1 MNTASPELILVQLA
15 PHSEPPVSIIAQIG
29 QYSWCIT
36 LVGLCIAL
44 FGWRVAYQN
53 SIRLAT
59 RSESKS
65 IIDSV
70 SKLVIEISDLSIDFW
85 LNKSSPID
93 TNVGSEQQDTERL
106 AKANQSSSYLF
117 NVLAKAQQISKLS
130 EVLALRGLT
139 IPDNLLSIVM
149 EKTTLDCETAY
160 QLDSGLR
167 TIRSQEIVSACMQVI
182 HALYETF
189 QFYHPPA
196 KRETFWQSITR
207 RYSEMDDW
215 HNSLK

>member
-1 MNTASPELILVQLA
+1 MITASPKIIFVQMGQHA
-15 PHSEPPVSIIAQIG
+15 EKSEPLFAQIG

-36 LVGLCIAL
+36 LIGLCIAL
-44 FGWRVAYQN
+44 LGWRVAYNN
-53 SIRLAT
+53 SKRLAT

-93 TNVGSEQQDTERL
+93 HCLDPGQKNKER
-106 AKANQSSSYLF
+106 ANKINQSSIYLF
-117 NVLAKAQQISKLS
+117 NVLAKAQQIAKLA
-130 EVLALRGLT
+130 EVLHLRGLS
-139 IPDNLLSIVM
+139 IPDNLLSTVM

-160 QLDSGLR
+160 QLDSELR
-167 TIRSQEIVSACMQVI
+167 TIRSQEIVSACMQVV
-182 HALYETF
+182 HALHETF

-196 KRETFWQSITR
+196 KQETFLQMVSR
-207 RYSEMDDW
+207 KYSEVENW
-215 HNSLK
+215 HNELK

>member
-1 MNTASPELILVQLA
+1 MILASPEIISVQIGQYV
-15 PHSEPPVSIIAQIG
+15 EKPVSLIAQIG

-36 LVGLCIAL
+36 LIGLCIAL
-44 FGWRVAYQN
+44 IGWRVAYKN

-85 LNKSSPID
+85 LVKSSPLD
-93 TNVGSEQQDTERL
+93 TTVEPEQQAKERM

-117 NVLAKAQQISKLS
+117 TVLAKAQQISKLS
-130 EVLALRGLT
+130 EVLALRGLS
-139 IPDNLLSIVM
+139 IPDNLLSTVM

-160 QLDSGLR
+160 QLDSGVR

-182 HALYETF
+182 QELHETF

-196 KRETFWQSITR
+196 KQETLREMIAR
-207 RYSEMDDW
+207 KYSEMDKW
-215 HNSLK
+215 HTELK

>member
-1 MNTASPELILVQLA
+1 MIKEA
-15 PHSEPPVSIIAQIG
+15 PVSFFAQLG
-29 QYSWCIT
+29 QYSWCLT
-36 LVGLCIAL
+36 LIGLCVAL
-44 FGWRVAYQN
+44 IGWRVAYKN

-93 TNVGSEQQDTERL
+93 ANIDAEQKNKEIR
-106 AKANQSSSYLF
+106 AKVDQSSSYLF

-130 EVLALRGLT
+130 EVLSLRGLS
-139 IPDNLLSIVM
+139 IPDNFLSTVL

-160 QLDSGLR
+160 QMDHEFR
-167 TIRSQEIVSACMQVI
+167 TERSQEIVSACMNVI
-182 HALYETF
+182 HKLYETF

-196 KRETFWQSITR
+196 KQETFTR
-207 RYSEMDDW
+207 MIMRKFSEVEDW
-215 HNSLK
+215 HDGMK

>member
-1 MNTASPELILVQLA
+1 MIEEQ
-15 PHSEPPVSIIAQIG
+15 PVSFFAHIG

-44 FGWRVAYQN
+44 FGWRVAYKN

-85 LNKSSPID
+85 LNKSSPIGTCVD
-93 TNVGSEQQDTERL
+93 EGEMRSEV
-106 AKANQSSSYLF
+106 AKKENQSASYLF

-130 EVLALRGLT
+130 EVLALRGLS
-139 IPDNLLSIVM
+139 IPDNLLSTVL
-149 EKTTLDCETAY
+149 ERTTLDCERAY
-160 QLDSGLR
+160 QISSELR
-167 TIRSQEIVSACMQVI
+167 TVRSQEIVSACMQVI

-196 KRETFWQSITR
+196 KQETFLQLIIRKSTEI
-207 RYSEMDDW
+207 DDW
-215 HNSLK
+215 HEGIK

>member
-1 MNTASPELILVQLA
+1 MSF
-15 PHSEPPVSIIAQIG
+15 IAQVG

-36 LVGLCIAL
+36 LAGLCVAL
-44 FGWRVAYQN
+44 FGWRVAYNN
-53 SIRLAT
+53 SIKLAT

-70 SKLVIEISDLSIDFW
+70 SKLVIEISELSVDFW

-93 TNVGSEQQDTERL
+93 AIDHPAQQSKELSKRV
-106 AKANQSSSYLF
+106 NQSSSFLF

-130 EVLALRGLT
+130 DVLAQRGLS
-139 IPDNLLSIVM
+139 IPSNLLSEVM

-160 QLDSGLR
+160 QLSSELR
-167 TIRSQEIVSACMQVI
+167 TERSQEIVSACMQVI

-189 QFYHPPA
+189 QHYHPPA
-196 KRETFWQSITR
+196 KHETFWQKVSRKNNQI
-207 RYSEMDDW
+207 DDW
-215 HNSLK
+215 HDSLK

>member
-1 MNTASPELILVQLA
+1 M
-15 PHSEPPVSIIAQIG
+15 SIFAQIG

-44 FGWRVAYQN
+44 FGWRVAYNN

-93 TNVGSEQQDTERL
+93 ISVSVEQQDRERVT
-106 AKANQSSSYLF
+106 KANQSSTFLF

-130 EVLALRGLT
+130 DVLALRGLS
-139 IPDNLLSIVM
+139 IPDNLLSSVM

-160 QLDSGLR
+160 QLDANLR
-167 TIRSQEIVSACMQVI
+167 TIRSQEIVSACMDVI

-196 KRETFWQSITR
+196 KQETFWQKLTR
-207 RYSEMDDW
+207 KYSEVGDW
-215 HNSLK
+215 YDGIK

>member
-1 MNTASPELILVQLA
+1 MITVSPEIIYLQIG
-15 PHSEPPVSIIAQIG
+15 PHVDKPVSVFAQIG

-36 LVGLCIAL
+36 LAGLFIAL
-44 FGWRVAYQN
+44 IGWRVAYKN

-93 TNVGSEQQDTERL
+93 ASTPVVHKKKEM
-106 AKANQSSSYLF
+106 KVKVNQSSTFLF

-130 EVLALRGLT
+130 DVLALRGLPV
-139 IPDNLLSIVM
+139 PDNLLADVM
-149 EKTTLDCETAY
+149 EKTTLDCETAF
-160 QLDSGLR
+160 QLGLDLR
-167 TIRSQEIVSACMQVI
+167 TERSQEIVSACMNVI
-182 HALYETF
+182 HSLHETF
-189 QFYHPPA
+189 QHFHPPV
-196 KRETFWQSITR
+196 KQQSLWQKVVSKH
-207 RYSEMDDW
+207 SEIDDW
-215 HNSLK
+215 YQTLK

>member
-1 MNTASPELILVQLA
+1 M
-15 PHSEPPVSIIAQIG
+15 SIFAQIG

-36 LVGLCIAL
+36 LVGLGIAL
-44 FGWRVAYQN
+44 FGWRVAYNN

-93 TNVGSEQQDTERL
+93 INVSVEQQDRERV
-106 AKANQSSSYLF
+106 AKANQSSTFLF

-130 EVLALRGLT
+130 EVLALRGLS
-139 IPDNLLSIVM
+139 IPDNLLSSVM

-160 QLDSGLR
+160 QLDANLR
-167 TIRSQEIVSACMQVI
+167 TIRSQEIVSACMEVI
-182 HALYETF
+182 HSLYETF

-196 KRETFWQSITR
+196 KQETFWQKLTR
-207 RYSEMDDW
+207 KRSEVGDW
-215 HNSLK
+215 YDGIK

>member
-1 MNTASPELILVQLA
+1 MIKET
-15 PHSEPPVSIIAQIG
+15 PVSLFAQIG

-36 LVGLCIAL
+36 VVGLCIAL
-44 FGWRVAYQN
+44 YGWRVAYKN
-53 SIRLAT
+53 AIKLAT

-70 SKLVIEISDLSIDFW
+70 SKLVIEISDLSVDFW

-93 TNVGSEQQDTERL
+93 DDIDAKQAAKELNV
-106 AKANQSSSYLF
+106 KKNQSSTYLF

-130 EVLALRGLT
+130 EVLALRGLS
-139 IPDNLLSIVM
+139 IPNNLLSDVM

-160 QLDSGLR
+160 QLESELR
-167 TIRSQEIVSACMQVI
+167 TVRSQEIVNACMQVI

-196 KRETFWQSITR
+196 KQETFIQMVAR
-207 RYSEMDDW
+207 KYSEIDDW
-215 HNSLK
+215 HDAIK